1 MALTC
6 CIHLHNVHWKIR
18 ENQSFNH
25 AYPSFFGEP
34 KLSQVCG
41 SIGTPNRRLSHH
53 WSGEWL
59 EHPCFFPTEIA
70 RPSFTTSTNWYS
82 TSSDAIF
89 EQCPHCLGLNII
101 YIYIVIIYIYS
112 FKSKNNCN
120 KRWKHVYVYIYIH
133 EQYHV
138 YIYICCVYEC
148 IYIYTSDIFN
158 HFSTS
163 EVGVWAPHCCLLSS
177 SSSST
182 WRAVNMMTSPSNMVI
197 LAGIY
202 IWFMIAKLVD
212 ITPITMVYD
221 TYTIVNG
228 VYKPLIYNWG
238 ATL

>member
-25 AYPSFFGEP
+25 AYPGFFGEP
-34 KLSQVCG
+34 KLSQFCG

-101 YIYIVIIYIYS
+101 YIYSYNIYIYS

-120 KRWKHVYVYIYIH
+120 KRWKHVYVYIYIYIH

-138 YIYICCVYEC
+138 YIYVVYMNV
-148 IYIYTSDIFN
+148 YTYTHQI
-158 HFSTS
+158 
-163 EVGVWAPHCCLLSS
+163 
-177 SSSST
+177 SST
-182 WRAVNMMTSPSNMVI
+182 ISALQK
-197 LAGIY
+197 LASERRT
-202 IWFMIAKLVD
+202 AACSHQAHL
-212 ITPITMVYD
+212 P
-221 TYTIVNG
+221 
-228 VYKPLIYNWG
+228 PG
-238 ATL
+238 AQ